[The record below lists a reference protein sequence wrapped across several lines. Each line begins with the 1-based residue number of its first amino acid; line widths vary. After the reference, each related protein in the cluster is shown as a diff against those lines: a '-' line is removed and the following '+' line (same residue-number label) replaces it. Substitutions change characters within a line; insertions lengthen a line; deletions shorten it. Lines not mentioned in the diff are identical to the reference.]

1 MLTLAQYEDRDDR
14 PTEDHMVRLHGVTW
28 DDNQRLLAMR
38 GEGSAPRIAY
48 LEGEVE
54 LSSYAAGW
62 LARDSARAQEEAAW
76 RARIEA
82 RLPQVVRL
90 LAEDFGATRV
100 LLFGS
105 LARGTARPESDVD
118 LLVDGLPLERLIE
131 ATARVDR
138 LLAEANANLVPADR
152 VRPEVL
158 TRALAEGILLHGD

>member
-1 MLTLAQYEDRDDR
+1 MPVLR
-14 PTEDHMVRLHGVTW
+14 
-28 DDNQRLLAMR
+28 
-38 GEGSAPRIAY
+38 SAVPCAD
-48 LEGEVE
+48 

-62 LARDSARAQEEAAW
+62 RARDRARAQEEVAW

-105 LARGTARPESDVD
+105 LARGTAGPESDVD

-131 ATARVDR
+131 ATARADR
-138 LLAEANANLVPADR
+138 LLAEANADLVPGDR